1 MFLPVQSQNR
11 RYNNHRPRLRPC
23 PAAMEENAMNE
34 AVTETPSG
42 HAGMIDL
49 AGNGAQ

>member
-1 MFLPVQSQNR
+1 
-11 RYNNHRPRLRPC
+11 
-23 PAAMEENAMNE
+23 MEENAMNE
-34 AVTETPSG
+34 AVTETQSG